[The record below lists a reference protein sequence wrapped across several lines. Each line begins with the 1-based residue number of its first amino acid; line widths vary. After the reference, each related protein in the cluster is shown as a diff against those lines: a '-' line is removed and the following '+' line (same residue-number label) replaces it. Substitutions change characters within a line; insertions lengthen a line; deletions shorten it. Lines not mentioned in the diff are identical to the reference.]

1 MNKESMTVKNQLF
14 MKSLIITMLLI
25 CIPALRSWAQNGK
38 LFNTDNQ
45 LSSNLA
51 TQVYQDHNGFIWI
64 TTRNGLNTYD
74 GYNISV
80 MKKNTPN
87 AKGLNSNYINCIAE
101 DAQGQILLGTNNSLL
116 VFDGNEFHKIP
127 MLNSKNETLA
137 TYVTQVYRLSNKDVA
152 IGTSGY
158 GILLLKQNGKDCH
171 AMRGE
176 VEKLKHIRKMQED
189 KLGRLW
195 IITEDGKLHRKE
207 CSGKI
212 LSVFPELQG
221 LTAQDLLS
229 DPWGNVYLATKYTG
243 VYVLKAGTHAFTKI
257 PTIANIPIDDIY
269 LSRNNRLFIGSDG
282 MGIYVYDPRTG
293 LTQDNPLFSR
303 QMNLAKSKVTSIIE
317 DNQGNIWVSML
328 QKGVFMQAN
337 MKNDFNYMGFRL
349 GDRNV
354 IGENSVTSLC
364 VNQGDQVWVGTD
376 KDGLYL
382 FSMASQT
389 IQGHYM
395 GQATVLAVCKDDM
408 GRTWVGTYTDGL
420 GYLDPAGNYHPVDI
434 GIPVSVGIFDIKKD
448 AYGNLWISTMGAG
461 LYCLNKDGSRK
472 NYRARYGAENN
483 SKINCIPND
492 YLTKIALSRDGSKVY
507 VATSVGL
514 ACLDRKKNSW
524 LSTFRGTNCLI
535 KNSFSHC
542 VFTDSKDQVWYGTED
557 GVYCFDFK
565 KSIKPKKYTVA
576 NGLTDNSVA
585 SIAEDYKGRIWLG
598 TTCGLSKLNPENG
611 KITKFFTENGLQS
624 NEFSDASVCTAW
636 NGKVILMGGSGGL
649 NWFQA
654 DKVKQHPWKANVF
667 ISGFLLG
674 NKHVAPGMESG
685 AYTITEDWVN
695 SSKEFNLSHEDNSF
709 TLQLSTLTYN
719 NVEQISYAYSINGE
733 DWRMVQPGVNE
744 LSFSHM
750 PAGKYKFRIKAI
762 CNGYETPIREFTIHV
777 HPVWYASFWAK
788 LVYLLLFIGLCVAYM
803 EHRKRKEEDRLTL
816 QKHIHAEEM
825 GEAKLKF
832 FMNISHEIRTPL
844 TLILTPLLSLI
855 KEDKDVRRQGIYD
868 IMRKNSERILHLINQ
883 MMDLRKIDKG
893 QMKMLMSETNMV
905 AFIDDEYQLFH
916 QQALAK
922 SIDFQYVHDSEQL
935 SVWIDRNNFDKVLMN
950 VLSNAFKFT
959 PTGGKVKITL
969 THSEHH
975 AYISIKDSGKG
986 IDKDKLETIF
996 QRFYQSPTSSTDRN
1010 IGTGIGLDLTRS
1022 LVELHYG
1029 TIVARNNEGGDDA
1042 DFQQGSEF
1050 LVTLPLG
1057 NEHLKKEEIVTE
1069 SEEKEVEEK
1078 EKSEM
1083 AELQVDDTLDDNLL
1097 DGNASDGNAADG
1109 NASVDGASNA
1119 SSKAGTGGASL
1130 KSANPEKFSKTKSTL
1145 AIVEDDEEIQAYLK
1159 AQLGE
1164 DFNILAYPNG
1174 KMALQGILT
1183 KQPDLV
1189 ISDIMMPEM
1198 DGNTLCTKLKNNVN
1212 SNHIPV
1218 ILLTAMSREED
1229 QLEGLQTGADAY
1241 LMKPF
1246 NMDILRRTI
1255 LNLLSVRRTLRNKFE
1270 GNEDQTSKIENVEMQ
1285 SPDNAL
1291 MDRIMSVINEN
1302 LEDSDLSVD
1311 MIAQKVGISRVH
1323 LHRKMKELTN
1333 QTPHSFIR
1341 NVRLKQAAQLLRES
1355 KYNITDVMYRCGFSN
1370 AASFS
1375 TMFKNLYGQSP
1386 RDYMMEHRK

>member
-1 MNKESMTVKNQLF
+1 
-14 MKSLIITMLLI
+14 MKRTPLMIFIFIFSILSTWGQ
-25 CIPALRSWAQNGK
+25 SGK
-38 LFNTDNQ
+38 LFNTDNN
-45 LSSNLA
+45 LSSNLV
-51 TQVYQDHNGFIWI
+51 TQVYQDSKGFIWI
-64 TTRNGLNTYD
+64 ITRNGFNVYD
-74 GYNISV
+74 GYSFT
-80 MKKNTPN
+80 MTKKGMHNVPQFNT
-87 AKGLNSNYINCIAE
+87 NYFNCISE
-101 DAQGQILLGTNNSLL
+101 DQQGYIVLGTNKGLL
-116 VFDGNEFHKIP
+116 RYYGSKFENIPLYDGNNKAI
-127 MLNSKNETLA
+127 T
-137 TYVTQVYRLSNKDVA
+137 TYVTSICKRKNGDLA

-158 GILLLKQNGKDCH
+158 GLFVLKKGERKCKQLKDSH
-171 AMRGE
+171 
-176 VEKLKHIRKMQED
+176 KSMQYVKNMTED
-189 KLGRLW
+189 HYGRLW
-195 IITEDGKLHRKE
+195 VITENGKLLLLDNKGNTTRDIAGTQWLTSQAIKE
-207 CSGKI
+207 GTNGT
-212 LSVFPELQG
+212 L
-221 LTAQDLLS
+221 
-229 DPWGNVYLATKYTG
+229 YLATKGQG
-243 VYVLKAGTHAFTKI
+243 VFMKTARSTVFTRI
-257 PTIANIPIDDIY
+257 EEIGNQPIQTLYI
-269 LSRNNRLFIGSDG
+269 SRNGRLFLGYDG
-282 MGIYVYDPRTG
+282 EGIAVY
-293 LTQDNPLFSR
+293 NPITKSIVYNPFFSV
-303 QMNLAKSKVTSIIE
+303 QTNLEKSKVQNIIE
-317 DNQGNIWVSML
+317 DTQGNIWISML
-328 QKGVFMQAN
+328 QKGVFMQPQELN
-337 MKNDFNYMGFRL
+337 NFGYMGFRL
-349 GDRNV
+349 GKYNI
-354 IGENSVTSLC
+354 IGDNCVTSVFLDSKS
-364 VNQGDQVWVGTD
+364 NLWVGTD
-376 KDGLYL
+376 KDGIYKLSHDGHIL
-382 FSMASQT
+382 L
-389 IQGHYM
+389 GHY
-395 GQATVLAVCKDDM
+395 ATSFTVLSISEDHN
-408 GRTWVGTYTDGL
+408 GRIWIGTYNHGAGILDASGSYHQIDIEGL
-420 GYLDPAGNYHPVDI
+420 GNAGV
-434 GIPVSVGIFDIKKD
+434 FDIKCDKEGTMWL
-448 AYGNLWISTMGAG
+448 ATMGAG
-461 LYCLNKDGSRK
+461 LVRIDMTGKPTIYKTRNHSDSNNKANG
-472 NYRARYGAENN
+472 
-483 SKINCIPND
+483 IPNQ
-492 YLTKIALSRDGSKVY
+492 YIAKIALSPDHQRLY

-514 ACLDRKKNSW
+514 ACLDIKKDCWTSA
-524 LSTFRGTNCLI
+524 FGGTNVVC
-535 KNSFSHC
+535 KDKFSHS
-542 VFTDSKDQVWYGTED
+542 VFVDSQKRIWYGTED
-557 GVYCFDFK
+557 GVYLYNWSGK
-565 KSIKPKKYTVA
+565 LVKHYTTTD
-576 NGLTDNSVA
+576 GLTDNGITC
-585 SIAEDYKGRIWLG
+585 IAEDYNGKIWLG
-598 TTCGLSKLNPENG
+598 STCGLNKLDLKNY
-611 KITKFFTENGLQS
+611 KITKFFVESGIQS
-624 NEFSDASVCTAW
+624 NEFSDGAVCTSA
-636 NGKVILMGGSGGL
+636 NKHIIIMGGTGGF

-674 NKHVAPGMESG
+674 NEHVAPGMESG
-685 AYTITEDWVN
+685 SYTITENWVN

-733 DWRMVQPGVNE
+733 EWRMVQPGVNE
-744 LSFSHM
+744 LAFSHM
-750 PAGKYKFRIKAI
+750 PAGKYKFRVKAI
-762 CNGYETPIREFTIHV
+762 CNGYETPIREFTINV

-788 LVYLLLFIGLCVAYM
+788 LIYALLFIGLCIAYV

-893 QMKMLMSETNMV
+893 QMVMRMSETNMV

-922 SIDFQYVHDSEQL
+922 NINFQYVHDCEEL
-935 SVWIDRNNFDKVLMN
+935 PVWIDRNNFDKVLMN

-959 PTGGKVKITL
+959 PTGGKIKITL

-1050 LVTLPLG
+1050 IVTLPLG
-1057 NEHLKKEEIVTE
+1057 NEHLKKEEIVKE
-1069 SEEKEVEEK
+1069 SEEKEAEEK
-1078 EKSEM
+1078 EKNEI
-1083 AELQVDDTLDDNLL
+1083 AELQNDDVLDDN
-1097 DGNASDGNAADG
+1097 S
-1109 NASVDGASNA
+1109 SNDSSETDTGK
-1119 SSKAGTGGASL
+1119 SSKKPATQD
-1130 KSANPEKFSKTKSTL
+1130 KFSKTKSTL
-1145 AIVEDDEEIQAYLK
+1145 AVVEDDEEIQAYLK

-1174 KMALQGILT
+1174 KVALQGILT

-1291 MDRIMSVINEN
+1291 IDRIMSVINEN
-1302 LEDSDLSVD
+1302 LGDSDLSVD

-1386 RDYMMEHRK
+1386 RDYMLEHRK